1 MAKENSS
8 GLGVYNVYG
17 PRKTAEGRSGVHNR
31 GGDVREAVIHF
42 THDTAAL
49 VDLVL
54 PANISISEI
63 YCELEEALTGAT
75 DLDVGTSGTAI
86 TNGADFDPASTNLQK
101 GTLAGTWAAVLTAA
115 TTVQVLVTGTAT
127 AGKGKIVIKYV
138 NL

>member
-1 MAKENSS
+1 MSKENSA

-17 PRKTAEGRSGVHNR
+17 PRKTAEGRAGIHNR

-42 THDTAAL
+42 THDTAS
-49 VDLVL
+49 VVNLVL

-75 DLDVGTSGTAI
+75 DLDVGTLGTAA
-86 TNGADFDPASTNLQK
+86 TNGADFDHTSTSLQK
-101 GTLAGTWAAVLTAA
+101 GTLAGTWASVLTSE
-115 TTVQVLVTGTAT
+115 TFVQVLVTGTAT